1 MKQQTESYLADFLPE
16 IRIAAEAEVMIRPK
30 DQTVR
35 EIIHQESAEADM
47 VFLGLTIPPPDQRE
61 AYAARLQELAEPLRT
76 VFFVKNSSLFVGK
89 LIQTPEEVAAPGADA
104 PDTSPEAAG
113 A

>member
-1 MKQQTESYLADFLPE
+1 
-16 IRIAAEAEVMIRPK
+16 
-30 DQTVR
+30 
-35 EIIHQESAEADM
+35 
-47 VFLGLTIPPPDQRE
+47 
-61 AYAARLQELAEPLRT
+61 

-104 PDTSPEAAG
+104 PDASPEAAG